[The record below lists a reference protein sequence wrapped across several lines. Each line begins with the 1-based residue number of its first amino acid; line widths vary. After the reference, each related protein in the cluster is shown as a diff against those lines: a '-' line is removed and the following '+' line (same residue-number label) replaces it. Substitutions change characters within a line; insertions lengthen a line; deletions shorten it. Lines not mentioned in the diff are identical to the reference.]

1 MQTPEEF
8 SFLSMLCNKMC
19 DESHIRFCGV
29 INSMGKLIAGSFKD
43 GIQPLDT
50 QIQRE
55 MLYMQS
61 RLDLS
66 MKAEFDNS
74 FGSVNYVITHR
85 ENVALIAIP
94 LTNQDHHVLISAE
107 RIADIPKIVDDVI
120 NSFETNRRCSNH
132 EQTPSIPLHT

>member
-1 MQTPEEF
+1 
-8 SFLSMLCNKMC
+8 MC

-29 INSMGKLIAGSFKD
+29 INSMGKLIAGSFRD

-74 FGSVNYVITHR
+74 LGSVNYVITHR

-94 LTNQDHHVLISAE
+94 LTNQDNHVLISAE

-120 NSFETNRRCSNH
+120 NSFETNRRCSSH